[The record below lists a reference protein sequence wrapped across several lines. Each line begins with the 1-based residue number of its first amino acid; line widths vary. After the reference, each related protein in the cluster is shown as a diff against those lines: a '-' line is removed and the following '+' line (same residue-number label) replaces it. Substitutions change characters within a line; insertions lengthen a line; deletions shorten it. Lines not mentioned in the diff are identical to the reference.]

1 MKDRRRSR
9 SRERR
14 RRHRRRRS
22 SSSNSDIASD
32 VYSKMLSKQK
42 RSEKNYGDTDLR
54 IKERE
59 EMERLRQIRQQEQN
73 EIHIKQEVD
82 KRVAL
87 EVGLKVEAEIARLMP
102 EIEKK
107 IANKIRSEQPA
118 PSSVGDNNLNRE
130 QVELINELKHRE
142 VKHVDHIH
150 KLEKEIA
157 DMKQRVTDAE
167 EKLAEERLSVVES
180 RRKLEEER
188 TSFLK
193 EMESKTKAQQ
203 NVILGKK
210 NSSGVKS
217 RPKITFGIK
226 AKL

>member
-1 MKDRRRSR
+1 MY
-9 SRERR
+9 
-14 RRHRRRRS
+14 
-22 SSSNSDIASD
+22 
-32 VYSKMLSKQK
+32 VP
-42 RSEKNYGDTDLR
+42 KNTNGRYL
-54 IKERE
+54 
-59 EMERLRQIRQQEQN
+59 
-73 EIHIKQEVD
+73 
-82 KRVAL
+82 
-87 EVGLKVEAEIARLMP
+87 
-102 EIEKK
+102 
-107 IANKIRSEQPA
+107 
-118 PSSVGDNNLNRE
+118 
-130 QVELINELKHRE
+130 NELSR
-142 VKHVDHIH
+142 DLPIDY
-150 KLEKEIA
+150 LRLFFKEIA

-210 NSSGVKS
+210 NSSGIKS